1 MTNPSI
7 HTIEVPGATIEIIK
21 RRRSF
26 GYDREYFKAPR
37 MYVKVSDESILD
49 NLANRRRRPY
59 NVYKTMI
66 YSSDVPR
73 VLGIKD
79 KLRWSQSAGCDCG
92 CSPGFVLWQ
101 QSLIID
107 DEYVNYYDVWVTL
120 HGAPAVDERKAP
132 RVLAGV

>member
-1 MTNPSI
+1 MTTPDTY
-7 HTIEVPGATIEIIK
+7 TIETRGATITIRK
-21 RRRSF
+21 RRYSY
-26 GYDREYFKAPR
+26 GYSRDFDKAPR
-37 MYVKVSDESILD
+37 MYVSVTDETILD
-49 NLANRRRRPY
+49 NLQNRHRRPY

-66 YSSDVPR
+66 HASGVPT
-73 VLGIKD
+73 VLGLRD

-92 CSPGFVLWQ
+92 CSPGFILPH

-107 DEYVNYYDVWVTL
+107 DEYLYRYDVWVEL